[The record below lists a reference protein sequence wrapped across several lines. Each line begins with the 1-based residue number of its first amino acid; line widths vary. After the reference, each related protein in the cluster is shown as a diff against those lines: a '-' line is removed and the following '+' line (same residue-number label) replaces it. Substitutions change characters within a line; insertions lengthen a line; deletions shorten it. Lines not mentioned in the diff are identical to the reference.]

1 MLDADIC
8 SRALGAR
15 DARFDGLF
23 FVGITSTGVYCRPV
37 CPARV
42 AYADRRRFFES
53 PAAAEVAG
61 FRPCLRCRPELAP
74 GCAIIDAIP
83 RLAHVAARRI
93 AAGALN
99 GGSVTDLAR
108 DLGVSERHLRRALER
123 EVGVSPVEL
132 AQTHR
137 LLLAK
142 RLLADTTLSVTRIAY
157 ASGFQSLRRFNA
169 VFHERY
175 RMSPS
180 ALRRRP
186 RSSRTSARASS
197 EDGNAPLRLTL
208 AYRAP
213 LAWTVLLDALRRDAL
228 PGVETTHAN
237 SYARTVRLGARTG
250 VVVVRPATP
259 KRQQRSQA
267 NLTVDV
273 SPSLLP
279 ELMPL
284 LARLRHLFDLDAEPT
299 VIDSHLEQGGL
310 GAFVAAHPGLRLPGA
325 FDGFEVALAML
336 LSELPAS
343 PAEPNAV
350 ARRVIEALGTP
361 VDTGWDALT
370 HVPPSA
376 ADVAQAGASALVRLG
391 VDSVRAEA
399 IVAIA
404 RMSVDRVVELE
415 PGSDAEAVHR
425 TLRSIPGIDAGL
437 ATRIVVRALQWPD
450 AFLATDVALQR
461 AAGASSTEA
470 LLARAQR
477 WRPWRAYAAVHLGIP
492 TDNAREDA
500 VA

>member
-1 MLDADIC
+1 
-8 SRALGAR
+8 
-15 DARFDGLF
+15 
-23 FVGITSTGVYCRPV
+23 
-37 CPARV
+37 
-42 AYADRRRFFES
+42 
-53 PAAAEVAG
+53 
-61 FRPCLRCRPELAP
+61 
-74 GCAIIDAIP
+74 
-83 RLAHVAARRI
+83 
-93 AAGALN
+93 
-99 GGSVTDLAR
+99 
-108 DLGVSERHLRRALER
+108 
-123 EVGVSPVEL
+123 
-132 AQTHR
+132 
-137 LLLAK
+137 
-142 RLLADTTLSVTRIAY
+142 
-157 ASGFQSLRRFNA
+157 
-169 VFHERY
+169 
-175 RMSPS
+175 
-180 ALRRRP
+180 
-186 RSSRTSARASS
+186 
-197 EDGNAPLRLTL
+197 
-208 AYRAP
+208 
-213 LAWTVLLDALRRDAL
+213 VLLDALRQDAL
-228 PGVETTHAN
+228 PGVETTHGN

-259 KRQQRSQA
+259 KRQQKSQA

-336 LSELPAS
+336 LSHTPPS

-370 HVPPSA
+370 HVAPTA

-391 VDSVRAEA
+391 VDAVRAEA
-399 IVAIA
+399 IVAVA

-415 PGSDAEAVHR
+415 PGSDADAVHQS
-425 TLRSIPGIDAGL
+425 LRSILGLDAQL

-461 AAGASSTEA
+461 AAGASSTEM
-470 LLARAQR
+470 LLAQAEH
-477 WRPWRAYAAVHLGIP
+477 WRPWRAYAAVHLALQAEG
-492 TDNAREDA
+492 AREA